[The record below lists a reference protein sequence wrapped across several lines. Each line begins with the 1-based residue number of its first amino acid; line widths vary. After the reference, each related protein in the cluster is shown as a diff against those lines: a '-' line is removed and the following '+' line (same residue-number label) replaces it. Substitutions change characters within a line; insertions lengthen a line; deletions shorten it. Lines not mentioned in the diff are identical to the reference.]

1 MSDNIKNYN
10 VSRGNAARNK
20 RANRIKKAILSVAV
34 ILLFASVVL
43 NIILA
48 IKVFRL
54 ETKIDKLYSQTLISK
69 DVWDI

>member
-20 RANRIKKAILSVAV
+20 RVNRIKKAILSVAV